1 MTALDFAILG
11 LAAWRLAYLLARESG
26 PYDALIRLRAR
37 ARGVLRSDAPPEQPG
52 CVLCV
57 SVWTAIGLFL
67 LWQVVTWPIVML
79 AIAGLA
85 AAVDEFAG

>member
-1 MTALDFAILG
+1 MTPLDFAILG

-26 PYDALIRLRAR
+26 PYNVLVRLRMGAR
-37 ARGVLRSDAPPEQPG
+37 WALRSTADPKTPG

-57 SVWTAIGLFL
+57 SIWTAIGLFA
-67 LWQVVTWPIVML
+67 LWQVVQWPIIML

-85 AAVDEFAG
+85 VAIDEFAG